1 MLVTNLNSLAIGEPA
16 VITWLTAEGSLQQ
29 RLFTLGLHPG
39 RQVSVIRKAGF
50 SGPLHLR
57 ISTTEMM
64 LRRQEAQQVY
74 VVSIEPEYDVASDP
88 REVRKNYNTSQKFN
102 TLRIQGLLGAVLNRK
117 PPNLNLLT

>member
-64 LRRQEAQQVY
+64 LRRREAQQVY
-74 VVSIEPEYDVASDP
+74 VVSIEPEYDATSNSI
-88 REVRKNYNTSQKFN
+88 ELRKNKVPARNSIS
-102 TLRIQGLLGAVLNRK
+102 LRIQGLMGTLSNRK
-117 PPNLNLLT
+117 APNLNLLT